1 MAKSNGSNGPA
12 LDLGHRHPEQGV
24 HPARHST
31 SVEALG
37 IDTGALPDSAE
48 MSVNLLE
55 LQRGRDR
62 WDAATVV
69 GFQNREFFS
78 VMFRF
83 RLYALA
89 EMFSHWEARVW
100 IRRFASFDDMR
111 LRVYFSRGNSAQKG
125 NAAFDGWAAQ
135 PKFGG
140 DLPISLQQDVGAA
153 WADLCSQEITE
164 QERRAFWPGAIWS
177 LDGRSATIAAPK
189 VLRSIRVVEL
199 SKCAEQLS

>member
-1 MAKSNGSNGPA
+1 MAASSGSNGPA
-12 LDLGHRHPEQGV
+12 NVLGHTHPEQGV
-24 HPARHST
+24 YPDAHST

-37 IDTGALPDSAE
+37 IDAGTLPDSAE

-55 LQRGRDR
+55 LQKGRDR

-89 EMFSHWEARVW
+89 EMFKAWEARVW
-100 IRRFASFDDMR
+100 IRRFTSFDDMR

-125 NAAFDGWAAQ
+125 NAAFDGWAAK
-135 PKFGG
+135 PRFGG
-140 DLPISLQQDVGAA
+140 DLPISLQRDVGVA
-153 WADLCSQEITE
+153 WAELCSQEITE

-177 LDGRSATIAAPK
+177 ADGRSATIAAPK
-189 VLRSIRVVEL
+189 IL
-199 SKCAEQLS
+199 SVIVDCPSS